1 MFRNRKY
8 DISSLTNKE
17 RDILVYNITHSVPV
31 DPSEK
36 LLLSRTAR
44 SVRVGKSLRLK
55 RSTLRHA

>member
-44 SVRVGKSLRLK
+44 SVRVGKSLRL
-55 RSTLRHA
+55 